1 MLRWSARI
9 AAAVIVAVSCG
20 FLINEYQYDKLA
32 QLQTVT
38 VPAGQ
43 RAQITLADGTKV
55 WLNSESTLS
64 YRSDFGRR
72 DRDVELD
79 GEAYF
84 EVAKNKEIPFYV
96 NTETN
101 QVRVVGTHFNVCA
114 YKGSNEFETTLVEG
128 IVDIYAYD
136 NERPLT
142 RLTKNEFFGSY
153 QGKYKKAVL
162 PSYDYLRWR
171 EGLYCF
177 DDSPFS
183 CILTKLEKYYNV
195 KITVENPK
203 VLNYRC
209 TGKFKEQDRRFLLQ
223 TGSYNSNAYSLKYD
237 IKLGQD
243 GSDMVPGIRLS
254 EMYYIMGEYFA
265 RKGEYSQAGKML
277 DEVRYARGILTT
289 NMENS
294 IGSLEGFHT
303 ELLKDM
309 RKEFV
314 GEGQMFFQY
323 KRMDKKP
330 VDNAIFVFDKPD
342 NEDV

>member
-1 MLRWSARI
+1 ML
-9 AAAVIVAVSCG
+9 AVSCG
-20 FLINEYQYDKLA
+20 FLINEYRYDKLA

-162 PSYDYLRWR
+162 PSYDYLQ
-171 EGLYCF
+171 L
-177 DDSPFS
+177 
-183 CILTKLEKYYNV
+183 
-195 KITVENPK
+195 
-203 VLNYRC
+203 
-209 TGKFKEQDRRFLLQ
+209 
-223 TGSYNSNAYSLKYD
+223 
-237 IKLGQD
+237 
-243 GSDMVPGIRLS
+243 
-254 EMYYIMGEYFA
+254 
-265 RKGEYSQAGKML
+265 AGK
-277 DEVRYARGILTT
+277 DCIASTILLSVASSPSWR
-289 NMENS
+289 NIIM
-294 IGSLEGFHT
+294 
-303 ELLKDM
+303 
-309 RKEFV
+309 
-314 GEGQMFFQY
+314 
-323 KRMDKKP
+323 
-330 VDNAIFVFDKPD
+330 
-342 NEDV
+342 

>member
-1 MLRWSARI
+1 MNQDLLHKYFKGETSVDEEKRILNWVDESEENRKTLQKERMLFDIALFTDSKRKMREKAGAGARIIPMLRWSARI

-171 EGLYCF
+171 KVCIASTILLSVAS
-177 DDSPFS
+177 SPS
-183 CILTKLEKYYNV
+183 WRNI
-195 KITVENPK
+195 
-203 VLNYRC
+203 
-209 TGKFKEQDRRFLLQ
+209 
-223 TGSYNSNAYSLKYD
+223 
-237 IKLGQD
+237 
-243 GSDMVPGIRLS
+243 
-254 EMYYIMGEYFA
+254 IM
-265 RKGEYSQAGKML
+265 
-277 DEVRYARGILTT
+277 
-289 NMENS
+289 
-294 IGSLEGFHT
+294 
-303 ELLKDM
+303 
-309 RKEFV
+309 
-314 GEGQMFFQY
+314 
-323 KRMDKKP
+323 
-330 VDNAIFVFDKPD
+330 
-342 NEDV
+342 